1 MPNYSDDL
9 NYYLSKISNFKQEFE
24 DGYRENLNAFNKKKP
39 NLDRAIAESKED
51 GFSSTY
57 FSTELKFRDNKGSED
72 RDMAIA
78 LGCLR
83 MVIFRRWIEETYDN
97 IEVTVDVVTLDNYHV
112 YCRCIVEHGVE

>member
-1 MPNYSDDL
+1 MTNNSSDL
-9 NYYLSKISNFKQEFE
+9 EYYLSKIPNFKQELDE
-24 DGYRENLNAFNKKKP
+24 GYSSNLHAFNQGK
-39 NLDRAIAESKED
+39 DRIDKAIEMSKDD

-57 FSTELKFRDNKGSED
+57 FSTEIKFKDNKGSED

-83 MVIFRRWIEETYDN
+83 MVIFRRWLEETYDN

-112 YCRCIVEHGVE
+112 NCRCIVEHGV